1 MRAGL
6 AVRRGILELAD
17 WIVPAE
23 GALWDL
29 VAGMQR
35 TKLAGLLVTS
45 GLADAL
51 GADSRDVREV
61 ARELGLADD
70 VTVRV
75 LGGAAASRL
84 VHLDG
89 QGRARLTRIGA
100 PLRSDHP
107 RSHPGPPTKQDRRT
121 SPHT

>member
-17 WIVPAE
+17 RIVPAE

-51 GADSRDVREV
+51 GEGTRDMREV
-61 ARELGLADD
+61 ARELGLSEE
-70 VTVRV
+70 VTLRV
-75 LGGAAASRL
+75 LGAAAASRL
-84 VHLDG
+84 VRFDG
-89 QGRARLTRIGA
+89 EHRARLARLGA

-107 RSHPGPPTKQDRRT
+107 HSIASWAAYQGAPA
-121 SPHT
+121 